1 MEERTHATVLPGA
14 TAMTHIDHSVPRI
27 VLDTNVCLD
36 LFVFGDSLSSHVLA
50 ALRSGAVQA
59 VTREDCREEWHRV
72 LHYPQLPID
81 DRLRP
86 AFRDAFDAWIQLL
99 PPEASMVSG
108 DDARLP
114 RCADPD
120 DQKFLELALASGAS
134 WLLSKDKELLK
145 LDRRTR
151 GAGLFAIRL
160 PQLWSIAD
168 ARSQVSP
175 AATRSLRQS

>member
-1 MEERTHATVLPGA
+1 MVLPGA
-14 TAMTHIDHSVPRI
+14 AAMTRIDHPVPRI

-36 LFVFGDSLSSHVLA
+36 LFVFGDSLCSHVLA
-50 ALRSGAVQA
+50 ALRSGAMQA
-59 VTREDCREEWHRV
+59 VTRDDCREEWHRV

-81 DRLRP
+81 DSQRP
-86 AFRDAFDAWIQLL
+86 AFRDAFDAWIQWL
-99 PPEASMVSG
+99 PPEASTVG
-108 DDARLP
+108 DDDARLP

-145 LDRRTR
+145 LDRRIR
-151 GAGLFAIRL
+151 SMGLFAIRL

-168 ARSQVSP
+168 ARGP
-175 AATRSLRQS
+175 G